1 LVSLADYGLAGEPTA
16 RDAIRAGASIVTM
29 SGDKLLGGPQAGIIL
44 GSRQVLDR
52 VRKNP
57 LTRSYRVDK
66 LTLAALEA
74 TLALYRDPAR
84 AIREIP
90 VLAQLTVEVS
100 VLRER
105 AERLRAAIGDARVGV
120 IEVVEVVEVVE
131 TTASVG
137 GGAFPTAEIPSAGI
151 AIAGH
156 ADAIEQRLRR
166 NDPPIVGRIADG
178 RVILDLRTVAP
189 REDAELAAAVR
200 ASIE

>member
-1 LVSLADYGLAGEPTA
+1 
-16 RDAIRAGASIVTM
+16 
-29 SGDKLLGGPQAGIIL
+29 LLEA
-44 GSRQVLDR
+44 

-90 VLAQLTVEVS
+90 VLAQLTETVA
-100 VLRER
+100 VLRDR
-105 AERLRAAIGDARVGV
+105 AERLRATIGGAGL
-120 IEVVEVVEVVE
+120 EVVE
-131 TTASVG
+131 TKASVG

-151 AIAGH
+151 AIAGR
-156 ADAIEQRLRR
+156 ADAIERRLRA
-166 NDPPIVGRIADG
+166 NDPPIIARIADG

-189 REDAELAAAVR
+189 REDAELAPAIK